1 MVNLN
6 LHVKMYVKGKRY
18 NLSIGMIIL
27 IIVSILIYFGLAQ
40 RALDRLRMNDRTAL
54 LFLIAIIVGGFLP
67 DIPLGG
73 NVAFNIGGGLIPVI
87 LVIYLFTK
95 AQQHEI
101 RRVIMAIIAATA
113 VVFVFMRV
121 MPAEPTYNFFLDPL
135 YVTAIIAGVSG
146 YISGRSRRG
155 AFIAGTLAVVF
166 NDLISQWEMAAA
178 GATPSIVIGG
188 AGAFDAVVLAGI
200 IALGLAEVIGETAER
215 IHLSN
220 TNKVNEEHEPTD
232 NSDVDNHH
240 HDEGPASEIEGE
252 KTPEE

>member
-1 MVNLN
+1 
-6 LHVKMYVKGKRY
+6 
-18 NLSIGMIIL
+18 MILL

-40 RALDRLRMNDRTAL
+40 RALDRLRMSDRTAL

-73 NVAFNIGGGLIPVI
+73 NVAINLGGGLLPVV
-87 LVIYLFTK
+87 LVVYLFAK

-113 VVFVFMRV
+113 AVFVFMKV

-135 YVTAIIAGVSG
+135 YITAIIAGITG
-146 YISGRSRRG
+146 YIAGRSRRG

-178 GATPSIVIGG
+178 GATPSIIIGG
-188 AGAFDAVVLAGI
+188 AGALDAVVLAGI

-215 IHLSN
+215 IHLSSTKN
-220 TNKVNEEHEPTD
+220 MSENNEPTPMD
-232 NSDVDNHH
+232 NTEVDKRAH
-240 HDEGPASEIEGE
+240 EESSEGE
-252 KTPEE
+252 TDGAKSSEE